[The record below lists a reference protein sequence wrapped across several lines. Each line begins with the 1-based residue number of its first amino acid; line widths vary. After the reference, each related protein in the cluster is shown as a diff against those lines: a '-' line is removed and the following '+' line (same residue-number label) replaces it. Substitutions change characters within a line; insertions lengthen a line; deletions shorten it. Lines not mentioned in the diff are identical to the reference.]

1 MWPARVSKWPT
12 PGGSRRPGVLP
23 TPRGR
28 PSRAAGGARAV
39 MARAYGV
46 DALSPDSWAT
56 ALEMYT
62 AEEYGPAVDRLSAML
77 VDSV

>member
-1 MWPARVSKWPT
+1 MNPMPQQGLPVNIPALNGHAVET
-12 PGGSRRPGVLP
+12 E
-23 TPRGR
+23 
-28 PSRAAGGARAV
+28 ADMEEV